1 MLDLVEM
8 NQDNNITTTS
18 KKVADTFGKEHRIIV
33 RKVQQLLKTQPKFG
47 GDNFGVSS
55 YVTEQGKVL
64 DCFEM
69 TRDGFAMIAMSLT
82 GTKAEEFKIKYIQAF
97 NKMES
102 LLSTTSTAMAQIK
115 AKERLIEA
123 DTKAKIE
130 EIELGA
136 LKVRIQGR
144 LDIAKMMNQS
154 FDINEF
160 LTNDKASL
168 PTHMI
173 MDLKMA
179 MGKEIATYGTLDLAT
194 NSLAH
199 LLDVHGVDIT
209 AKKFNEVYLIPEGLL
224 DTNRKVTSK
233 GRYFGHNAIANS
245 KTGETQ
251 PRWFDVRFAELLSY
265 LNI

>member
-18 KKVADTFGKEHRIIV
+18 KKVADTFGKDHRNVIRDI
-33 RKVQQLLKTQPKFG
+33 RKVLEQSGEFG
-47 GDNFGVSS
+47 KLNFELSTYTS
-55 YVTEQGKVL
+55 DQNKVL
-64 DCFEM
+64 PCYHM
-69 TRDGFAMIAMSLT
+69 TKDGFTLLAMGYTTPKAMQ
-82 GTKAEEFKIKYIQAF
+82 FKIKYIEAF

-251 PRWFDVRFAELLSY
+251 PRWFDVRFPELLSY